1 VSTPRSRHL
10 LSTTVLLASAA
21 GLLLGACGGDD
32 AGATAPTS
40 ARRPLE
46 GPTWVLDV
54 EQLDIDGVGD
64 VFPTIR
70 FLEGQ
75 VSGSTGCN
83 SFRGG
88 YTLNGSDLT
97 FSPLASTLIGC
108 PPPLD
113 QLEREILDRLATV
126 TSYAISERRLSLR
139 AGDETVL
146 LYDVNEPRIQG
157 SWVVTGVLYDD
168 AFHSVRGGAELTAD
182 FARREGVTGS
192 GGCNTF
198 RADYRVDGASLEIGP
213 VASTRIACPTEEL
226 SVQEFGY
233 FAALESAARWEQ
245 VGDSLTV
252 TNRAGQR
259 AVTFRP
265 A

>member
-1 VSTPRSRHL
+1 MSTPRSRHL

-88 YTLNGSDLT
+88 YTLDGSDLT

-146 LYDVNEPRIQG
+146 LYDVNEPRIEGKLGGHRGALRRRLPVGQG
-157 SWVVTGVLYDD
+157 
-168 AFHSVRGGAELTAD
+168 
-182 FARREGVTGS
+182 RRRAHRRLRPPQGVTGS

-233 FAALESAARWEQ
+233 FTALESAASWEQ